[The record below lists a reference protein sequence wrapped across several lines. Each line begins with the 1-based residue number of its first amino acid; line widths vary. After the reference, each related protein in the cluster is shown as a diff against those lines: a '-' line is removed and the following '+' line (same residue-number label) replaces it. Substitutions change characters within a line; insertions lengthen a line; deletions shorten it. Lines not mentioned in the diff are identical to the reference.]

1 MLVLDAEGIRNAKIS
16 LILIF
21 SNIFSF
27 ITFNLLL
34 PIDILLLLSQ
44 INFQIINHLE
54 VWRLITPIFLH
65 ADVLHLFSNCIAL
78 LFFGA
83 MIENYYKRWEFAAI
97 YFCSGVIGNVF
108 SLFFLPLESIS
119 LGASGAIFGLIG
131 AAFIL
136 FALKEPS
143 LLLLSGIYVIY
154 FIVSSFS
161 PGINI
166 WAHLFGLAGGISL
179 GYVFKKVRDRD
190 ERY

>member
-1 MLVLDAEGIRNAKIS
+1 MLVLDTEGIKNAKIS

-27 ITFNLLL
+27 IAFNLLL

-83 MIENYYKRWEFAAI
+83 MIENNYKRWEFAAI

-108 SLFFLPLESIS
+108 SLFLLPLESIS

-143 LLLLSGIYVIY
+143 LLLLSGVYVIY